1 MGFLNSDK
9 LIVGYDL
16 GNEYS
21 QISFAVSESEEPE
34 TLSQVAGGQK
44 YNIPTVLCKRYG
56 VNQWLYGREAVRGA
70 DEGEGILVDNL
81 LSLALDGEP
90 VLIDGESFDPVALL
104 ALFFKRSLGLFSQAK
119 TSTNSHVSLN
129 EKRTILMITCSMINR
144 EILEVLGSMI
154 KGLNL
159 KMDRIFFQSHA
170 ESFYTYMLRQPKE
183 LWNTPSVLFDY
194 GKCGIRVYCME
205 CNRRTT
211 PIVAF
216 IEEEV
221 YDFPAWE
228 ELPDGAEPDAGRQE
242 ELDSA
247 FSRIVETVCGGNQIG
262 SAFLIGDG
270 FAGGWMKNSLRL
282 LCKGRRVFQGNNLFS
297 KGACCGVQ
305 EQLLPSQMGREYV
318 FLGNDKLK
326 ANIGMKIL
334 RQGEDS
340 YYALLDAGM
349 NWYEAEQSME
359 FYIQNGNEIVLTVT
373 PLIRNAGIPQNAGSP
388 RNASILGNASKR
400 VERSVPIYLEG
411 LQGTVARL
419 RMHLFIK
426 EERHLEVEVE
436 DLGFGKFRE
445 ASGRVWRETVEI
457 Y

>member
-16 GNEYS
+16 TNEYS
-21 QISFAVSESEEPE
+21 QISFAVSESEEAE
-34 TLSQVAGGQK
+34 TLSQVAGSQK

-56 VNQWLYGREAVRGA
+56 VNQWLYGREAIRGA
-70 DEGEGILVDNL
+70 DEDQGILVDNL
-81 LSLALDGEP
+81 LTLAMDGEP

-104 ALFFKRSLGLFSQAK
+104 ALFFKRSLGLLSQAK
-119 TSTNSHVSLN
+119 ASSNPLAGLS
-129 EKRTILMITCSMINR
+129 EKRTILMITCPMMNR
-144 EILEVLGSMI
+144 EILDVLGSMV
-154 KGLNL
+154 KGLHL
-159 KMDRIFFQSHA
+159 KMDRVFFQSHA
-170 ESFYTYMLRQPKE
+170 ESFYTYMLHQPKE
-183 LWNTPSVLFDY
+183 LWTAPSVLFDY
-194 GKCGIRVYCME
+194 GRNGIRVYRME

-211 PIVAF
+211 PIVVF

-221 YDFPAWE
+221 YDFPVWE
-228 ELPDGAEPDAGRQE
+228 ELPEGTEPEVGRQE
-242 ELDSA
+242 ELDGA
-247 FSRIVETVCGGNQIG
+247 FSRIVETVCGGTQVG

-305 EQLLPSQMGREYV
+305 EQIMPSAMGKDYV
-318 FLGNDKLK
+318 FLGSDKLK

-359 FYIQNGNEIVLTVT
+359 FYIQNGNEIQLAIT
-373 PLIRNAGIPQNAGSP
+373 PLIRSVKKTDKSV
-388 RNASILGNASKR
+388 SIR
-400 VERSVPIYLEG
+400 LEG

-419 RMHLFIK
+419 RMRLFIK

-436 DLGFGKFRE
+436 DMGFGRFRG